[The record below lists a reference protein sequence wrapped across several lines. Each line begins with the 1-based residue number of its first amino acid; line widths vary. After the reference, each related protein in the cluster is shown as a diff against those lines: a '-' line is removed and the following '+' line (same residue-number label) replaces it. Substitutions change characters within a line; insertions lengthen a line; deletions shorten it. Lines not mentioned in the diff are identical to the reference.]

1 MAVWAEPIVGGR
13 MKNKKLIMALTLAIM
28 AGVLSFT
35 YQAGE
40 SNAKD
45 VYSFGESY
53 LSSGKETREQEEYL
67 AEVGDIHEAELA
79 VNQWGYTY
87 SAGGNDNSIIE
98 TKTDSE
104 TLNSEPGNPGE
115 KKEIS
120 EKILSWDEAQEHFG
134 YDALRWLNNGYLFS
148 CAGDVSFI
156 VSDDDVDIAEYSIQ
170 TSKVKIYTF
179 TVCGENDK
187 CFEFGRNYSSE
198 LYNVYQVEE
207 DYTWQCFS
215 YKGYDGTEYT
225 SAVLPCGN
233 IVCEIVFEECDKQF
247 IYNAL
252 ASYE

>member
-1 MAVWAEPIVGGR
+1 
-13 MKNKKLIMALTLAIM
+13 MKNKKITVVLTLAIM
-28 AGVLSFT
+28 AGALSFT
-35 YQAGE
+35 CQAGK

-45 VYSFGESY
+45 VYSFGEFC
-53 LSSGKETREQEEYL
+53 LSSGKETREQEENL
-67 AEVGDIHEAELA
+67 AALTLAGVGDIHEAELA

-87 SAGGNDNSIIE
+87 SVGGNDNSIIE

-104 TLNSEPGNPGE
+104 TLNSEPGNPGGE
-115 KKEIS
+115 KEIS

-134 YDALRWLNNGYLFS
+134 YDILRWLNNGYLFS

-156 VSDDDVDIAEYSIQ
+156 ASDDDMAIAEYSIQ
-170 TSKVKIYTF
+170 TSKVKIYAF
-179 TVCGENDK
+179 AVCGENDK

-225 SAVLPCGN
+225 SAVFPCGN

-252 ASYE
+252 VSYE